1 MSIGPSY
8 GYRPDRPLFSRG
20 NERSIITSVY
30 NRIALDVSSM
40 TVQHVRLDG
49 SDRFKEVIESGLN
62 NCLTVEANVDQ
73 TGRAFMQDIVMSML
87 DEGCVA
93 IIPVDTNFDPEKT
106 GGIDIETMRTGKIL
120 EWFPQHVKVRVYN
133 DQRGEKE
140 DILVPKST
148 VGIVENPFYAV
159 MNEPNST
166 MQRLIRKL
174 NLLDAIDEQNSSGK
188 LNLIIQLPYVIKT
201 EARRQQAE
209 LRRQDIENQL
219 ASSKYGVAYTDGTEH
234 VVQLNRPVENNLMS
248 QIEYLTRK
256 AQEATDAKTAATLA
270 EGEVKAAEERV
281 RTIRSEAET
290 LGAQATADRNAAEEA
305 RTAAEAAR
313 DAASNSQNGA
323 KASEDAAAASKTD
336 AEAAKTA
343 AVDARD
349 KAQIAKT
356 AAENALES
364 AENSEANA
372 KTYKESAAE
381 SAATAQ
387 QYSGKPPKPE
397 NGIWWIWDAE
407 KGAYVNTNISC
418 ELTGPTGNGIQSIQL
433 TQGNHT
439 PGSTDIYTVTMT
451 DGSKY
456 NIAVYNGL
464 NGTGTGDV
472 LGIHFDLV
480 LPASGWSNGSIT
492 VAESRLV
499 AAAKY
504 KYLIDAYEAS
514 REEYLECNVRPKDI
528 STTGFITFVNDTD
541 PIKDITVNIVRL
553 ELSVNAEEGGE

>member
-1 MSIGPSY
+1 MADI
-8 GYRPDRPLFSRG
+8 
-20 NERSIITSVY
+20 
-30 NRIALDVSSM
+30 SSF
-40 TVQHVRLDG
+40 L
-49 SDRFKEVIESGLN
+49 K
-62 NCLTVEANVDQ
+62 
-73 TGRAFMQDIVMSML
+73 
-87 DEGCVA
+87 
-93 IIPVDTNFDPEKT
+93 
-106 GGIDIETMRTGKIL
+106 KIL
-120 EWFPQHVKVRVYN
+120 SAIYGEEVRGSIHDALAAMN
-133 DQRGEKE
+133 TESSSAMEFASTAKDSAQANAAAAKKSAEDAEKKATSASE
-140 DILVPKST
+140 SAAAAALSE
-148 VGIVENPFYAV
+148 G
-159 MNEPNST
+159 S
-166 MQRLIRKL
+166 
-174 NLLDAIDEQNSSGK
+174 
-188 LNLIIQLPYVIKT
+188 IKT
-201 EARRQQAE
+201 SEENVNKQAADAKEAAAGAK
-209 LRRQDIENQL
+209 
-219 ASSKYGVAYTDGTEH
+219 ASETEAKNSEEIAK
-234 VVQLNRPVENNLMS
+234 Q
-248 QIEYLTRK
+248 K

-305 RTAAEAAR
+305 RTDAEAAR
-313 DAASNSQNGA
+313 DAAANSQNGA
-323 KASEDAAAASKTD
+323 KASEDAAAASQMD

-343 AVDARD
+343 A
-349 KAQIAKT
+349 
-356 AAENALES
+356 ENARES

-381 SAATAQ
+381 SASTAQ

-397 NGIWWIWDAE
+397 NGTWWIWDAE
-407 KGAYVNTNISC
+407 KGTYVNTNISC

>member
-1 MSIGPSY
+1 MADI
-8 GYRPDRPLFSRG
+8 
-20 NERSIITSVY
+20 
-30 NRIALDVSSM
+30 SSF
-40 TVQHVRLDG
+40 L
-49 SDRFKEVIESGLN
+49 K
-62 NCLTVEANVDQ
+62 
-73 TGRAFMQDIVMSML
+73 
-87 DEGCVA
+87 
-93 IIPVDTNFDPEKT
+93 
-106 GGIDIETMRTGKIL
+106 KIL
-120 EWFPQHVKVRVYN
+120 SAIYGEEVRGSIHDALAAMN
-133 DQRGEKE
+133 TESSSAMEFASTAKDSAQANAAAAKKSAE
-140 DILVPKST
+140 DADKKATSASESAAAAALSE
-148 VGIVENPFYAV
+148 G
-159 MNEPNST
+159 S
-166 MQRLIRKL
+166 
-174 NLLDAIDEQNSSGK
+174 
-188 LNLIIQLPYVIKT
+188 IKT
-201 EARRQQAE
+201 SEENVNKQAADAKEAAAGAK
-209 LRRQDIENQL
+209 
-219 ASSKYGVAYTDGTEH
+219 ASETEAKNSEEIAK
-234 VVQLNRPVENNLMS
+234 Q
-248 QIEYLTRK
+248 K

-305 RTAAEAAR
+305 RAAAEAAR
-313 DAASNSQNGA
+313 DAAANSQNGA
-323 KASEDAAAASKTD
+323 KASEDAAAVSKTD

-343 AVDARD
+343 AVAASD
-349 KAQIAKT
+349 KAQTAKT
-356 AAENALES
+356 A

-397 NGIWWIWDAE
+397 NGTWWIWDAE
-407 KGAYVNTNISC
+407 KGTYVNTNISC

-433 TQGNHT
+433 TQGNHM

>member
-1 MSIGPSY
+1 MADI
-8 GYRPDRPLFSRG
+8 
-20 NERSIITSVY
+20 
-30 NRIALDVSSM
+30 SSF
-40 TVQHVRLDG
+40 L
-49 SDRFKEVIESGLN
+49 K
-62 NCLTVEANVDQ
+62 
-73 TGRAFMQDIVMSML
+73 
-87 DEGCVA
+87 
-93 IIPVDTNFDPEKT
+93 
-106 GGIDIETMRTGKIL
+106 KIL
-120 EWFPQHVKVRVYN
+120 SAIYGEEVRGSIHDALAAMN
-133 DQRGEKE
+133 TESSSAMEFASTAKDSAQANAAAAKKSAE
-140 DILVPKST
+140 DADKKATSASESAAAAALSE
-148 VGIVENPFYAV
+148 G
-159 MNEPNST
+159 S
-166 MQRLIRKL
+166 
-174 NLLDAIDEQNSSGK
+174 
-188 LNLIIQLPYVIKT
+188 IKT
-201 EARRQQAE
+201 SEENVNKQAADAKEAAVGAK
-209 LRRQDIENQL
+209 
-219 ASSKYGVAYTDGTEH
+219 ASETEAKNSEEIAK
-234 VVQLNRPVENNLMS
+234 Q
-248 QIEYLTRK
+248 K

-305 RTAAEAAR
+305 RAAAEAAR
-313 DAASNSQNGA
+313 DAAANSQNGA
-323 KASEDAAAASKTD
+323 KASENAAAVSKTD

-349 KAQIAKT
+349 KAQTAKT
-356 AAENALES
+356 A

-397 NGIWWIWDAE
+397 NGTWWIWDAE
-407 KGAYVNTNISC
+407 KGTYANTNISC
-418 ELTGPTGNGIQSIQL
+418 ELIGPTGNGIQSIQL

>member
-1 MSIGPSY
+1 MADISSFLKKILSAIYGEEVRGSIHDALAAMNTESLRRLHSPREAS
-8 GYRPDRPLFSRG
+8 RPLRKMSTSRPQTRKKQPPVLRRLRQRRRTRKRSPSRRHRRPRTPRQRQRLPR
-20 NERSIITSVY
+20 ERS
-30 NRIALDVSSM
+30 
-40 TVQHVRLDG
+40 
-49 SDRFKEVIESGLN
+49 
-62 NCLTVEANVDQ
+62 
-73 TGRAFMQDIVMSML
+73 
-87 DEGCVA
+87 
-93 IIPVDTNFDPEKT
+93 
-106 GGIDIETMRTGKIL
+106 
-120 EWFPQHVKVRVYN
+120 
-133 DQRGEKE
+133 
-140 DILVPKST
+140 
-148 VGIVENPFYAV
+148 
-159 MNEPNST
+159 
-166 MQRLIRKL
+166 
-174 NLLDAIDEQNSSGK
+174 
-188 LNLIIQLPYVIKT
+188 
-201 EARRQQAE
+201 
-209 LRRQDIENQL
+209 
-219 ASSKYGVAYTDGTEH
+219 
-234 VVQLNRPVENNLMS
+234 RPPRS
-248 QIEYLTRK
+248 
-256 AQEATDAKTAATLA
+256 
-270 EGEVKAAEERV
+270 
-281 RTIRSEAET
+281 SEAET

-305 RTAAEAAR
+305 RAAAEAAR
-313 DAASNSQNGA
+313 DAAVNSQNGA
-323 KASEDAAAASKTD
+323 KASEDAAAVSKTD

-349 KAQIAKT
+349 KAQTAKT
-356 AAENALES
+356 AAENARES

-397 NGIWWIWDAE
+397 NGTWWIWDAE
-407 KGAYVNTNISC
+407 KSTYVNTNISC

>member
-1 MSIGPSY
+1 MADI
-8 GYRPDRPLFSRG
+8 
-20 NERSIITSVY
+20 
-30 NRIALDVSSM
+30 SSF
-40 TVQHVRLDG
+40 L
-49 SDRFKEVIESGLN
+49 K
-62 NCLTVEANVDQ
+62 
-73 TGRAFMQDIVMSML
+73 
-87 DEGCVA
+87 
-93 IIPVDTNFDPEKT
+93 
-106 GGIDIETMRTGKIL
+106 KIL
-120 EWFPQHVKVRVYN
+120 SAIYGEEVRGSIHDALVAMN
-133 DQRGEKE
+133 TESSSAMEFASTAKDSAQANAAAAKKSAE
-140 DILVPKST
+140 DADKKATSASESAAAAALSE
-148 VGIVENPFYAV
+148 G
-159 MNEPNST
+159 S
-166 MQRLIRKL
+166 
-174 NLLDAIDEQNSSGK
+174 
-188 LNLIIQLPYVIKT
+188 IKT
-201 EARRQQAE
+201 SEENVNKQAADAKEAAAGAK
-209 LRRQDIENQL
+209 
-219 ASSKYGVAYTDGTEH
+219 ASETEAKNSEEIAK
-234 VVQLNRPVENNLMS
+234 Q
-248 QIEYLTRK
+248 K

-313 DAASNSQNGA
+313 DAASNSQ
-323 KASEDAAAASKTD
+323 T
-336 AEAAKTA
+336 EAAKTA

-349 KAQIAKT
+349 KAQTAKT
-356 AAENALES
+356 AAENARES

-397 NGIWWIWDAE
+397 NGTWWIWDAE
-407 KGAYVNTNISC
+407 KGTYVNTNISC

-499 AAAKY
+499 ADAKY

>member
-1 MSIGPSY
+1 MADI
-8 GYRPDRPLFSRG
+8 
-20 NERSIITSVY
+20 
-30 NRIALDVSSM
+30 SSF
-40 TVQHVRLDG
+40 L
-49 SDRFKEVIESGLN
+49 K
-62 NCLTVEANVDQ
+62 
-73 TGRAFMQDIVMSML
+73 
-87 DEGCVA
+87 
-93 IIPVDTNFDPEKT
+93 
-106 GGIDIETMRTGKIL
+106 KIL
-120 EWFPQHVKVRVYN
+120 SAIYGEEVRGSIHDALAAMN
-133 DQRGEKE
+133 TESSSAMEFASTAKDSAQANAAAAKKSAEDAEKKATSASE
-140 DILVPKST
+140 SAAAAALSE
-148 VGIVENPFYAV
+148 G
-159 MNEPNST
+159 S
-166 MQRLIRKL
+166 
-174 NLLDAIDEQNSSGK
+174 
-188 LNLIIQLPYVIKT
+188 IKT
-201 EARRQQAE
+201 SEENVNKQAADAKEAAAGAK
-209 LRRQDIENQL
+209 
-219 ASSKYGVAYTDGTEH
+219 ASETEAKNSEEIAK
-234 VVQLNRPVENNLMS
+234 Q
-248 QIEYLTRK
+248 K
-256 AQEATDAKTAATLA
+256 AQEATDAKTAAMLA

-305 RTAAEAAR
+305 RAAAEAAR

-343 AVDARD
+343 A
-349 KAQIAKT
+349 
-356 AAENALES
+356 ENARES

-372 KTYKESAAE
+372 KTYEESAAE

-397 NGIWWIWDAE
+397 NGTWWIWDAE
-407 KGAYVNTNISC
+407 KGTYVNTNISC

>member
-1 MSIGPSY
+1 MADI
-8 GYRPDRPLFSRG
+8 
-20 NERSIITSVY
+20 
-30 NRIALDVSSM
+30 SSF
-40 TVQHVRLDG
+40 L
-49 SDRFKEVIESGLN
+49 K
-62 NCLTVEANVDQ
+62 
-73 TGRAFMQDIVMSML
+73 
-87 DEGCVA
+87 
-93 IIPVDTNFDPEKT
+93 
-106 GGIDIETMRTGKIL
+106 KIL
-120 EWFPQHVKVRVYN
+120 SAIYGEEVRGSIHDALAAMN
-133 DQRGEKE
+133 TESSSAMEFASTAKDSAQANAAAAKKSAE
-140 DILVPKST
+140 DADKKATSASESAAAAALSE
-148 VGIVENPFYAV
+148 G
-159 MNEPNST
+159 S
-166 MQRLIRKL
+166 
-174 NLLDAIDEQNSSGK
+174 
-188 LNLIIQLPYVIKT
+188 IKT
-201 EARRQQAE
+201 SEENVNKQAADAKEAAAGAK
-209 LRRQDIENQL
+209 
-219 ASSKYGVAYTDGTEH
+219 ASETEAKNSEEIAK
-234 VVQLNRPVENNLMS
+234 Q
-248 QIEYLTRK
+248 K

-290 LGAQATADRNAAEEA
+290 LGTQATADRNAAEEA
-305 RTAAEAAR
+305 RAAAEAAR
-313 DAASNSQNGA
+313 DVAVNSQNGA
-323 KASEDAAAASKTD
+323 KASKTD

-349 KAQIAKT
+349 KAQTAKT
-356 AAENALES
+356 AAENARES
-364 AENSEANA
+364 AETSEANA

-397 NGIWWIWDAE
+397 NGTWWIWDAE
-407 KGAYVNTNISC
+407 KGTYVNTNISC

>member
-1 MSIGPSY
+1 MADI
-8 GYRPDRPLFSRG
+8 
-20 NERSIITSVY
+20 
-30 NRIALDVSSM
+30 SSF
-40 TVQHVRLDG
+40 L
-49 SDRFKEVIESGLN
+49 K
-62 NCLTVEANVDQ
+62 
-73 TGRAFMQDIVMSML
+73 
-87 DEGCVA
+87 
-93 IIPVDTNFDPEKT
+93 
-106 GGIDIETMRTGKIL
+106 KIL
-120 EWFPQHVKVRVYN
+120 SAIYGEEVRGSIHDALAAMN
-133 DQRGEKE
+133 TESSSAMEFASTAKDSAQANAAAAKKSAEDAEKKATSASE
-140 DILVPKST
+140 SAAAAALSE
-148 VGIVENPFYAV
+148 G
-159 MNEPNST
+159 S
-166 MQRLIRKL
+166 
-174 NLLDAIDEQNSSGK
+174 
-188 LNLIIQLPYVIKT
+188 IKT
-201 EARRQQAE
+201 SEENVNKHAADAKEAAAGAK
-209 LRRQDIENQL
+209 
-219 ASSKYGVAYTDGTEH
+219 ASETEAKNSEEIAK
-234 VVQLNRPVENNLMS
+234 Q
-248 QIEYLTRK
+248 K

-305 RTAAEAAR
+305 RAAAEAAR
-313 DAASNSQNGA
+313 DAAANSQNGA
-323 KASEDAAAASKTD
+323 KASEDAAAVSKTD

-343 AVDARD
+343 A
-349 KAQIAKT
+349 
-356 AAENALES
+356 ENARES
-364 AENSEANA
+364 AETSEANA

-397 NGIWWIWDAE
+397 NGTWWIWDAE

>member
-1 MSIGPSY
+1 MADI
-8 GYRPDRPLFSRG
+8 
-20 NERSIITSVY
+20 
-30 NRIALDVSSM
+30 SSF
-40 TVQHVRLDG
+40 L
-49 SDRFKEVIESGLN
+49 K
-62 NCLTVEANVDQ
+62 
-73 TGRAFMQDIVMSML
+73 
-87 DEGCVA
+87 
-93 IIPVDTNFDPEKT
+93 
-106 GGIDIETMRTGKIL
+106 KIL
-120 EWFPQHVKVRVYN
+120 SAIYGEEVRGSIHDALAAMN
-133 DQRGEKE
+133 TESSSAMEFASTAKDSAQANAAAAKKSAEDAEKKATSASE
-140 DILVPKST
+140 SAAAAALSE
-148 VGIVENPFYAV
+148 G
-159 MNEPNST
+159 S
-166 MQRLIRKL
+166 
-174 NLLDAIDEQNSSGK
+174 
-188 LNLIIQLPYVIKT
+188 IKT
-201 EARRQQAE
+201 SEENVNKQAADTKEAAAGAK
-209 LRRQDIENQL
+209 
-219 ASSKYGVAYTDGTEH
+219 ASETEAKNSEEIAK
-234 VVQLNRPVENNLMS
+234 Q
-248 QIEYLTRK
+248 K

-313 DAASNSQNGA
+313 DAAANSQNGA

-343 AVDARD
+343 A
-349 KAQIAKT
+349 
-356 AAENALES
+356 ENARES

-397 NGIWWIWDAE
+397 NGTWWIWDAE
-407 KGAYVNTNISC
+407 KGTYVNTNISC

>member
-1 MSIGPSY
+1 MADI
-8 GYRPDRPLFSRG
+8 
-20 NERSIITSVY
+20 
-30 NRIALDVSSM
+30 SSF
-40 TVQHVRLDG
+40 L
-49 SDRFKEVIESGLN
+49 K
-62 NCLTVEANVDQ
+62 
-73 TGRAFMQDIVMSML
+73 
-87 DEGCVA
+87 
-93 IIPVDTNFDPEKT
+93 
-106 GGIDIETMRTGKIL
+106 KIL
-120 EWFPQHVKVRVYN
+120 SAIYGEEVRGSIHDALAAMN
-133 DQRGEKE
+133 TESSSAMEFASTAKDSAQANAAAAKKSAEDAEKKATSASE
-140 DILVPKST
+140 SAAAAALSE
-148 VGIVENPFYAV
+148 G
-159 MNEPNST
+159 S
-166 MQRLIRKL
+166 
-174 NLLDAIDEQNSSGK
+174 
-188 LNLIIQLPYVIKT
+188 IKT
-201 EARRQQAE
+201 SEENVNKQAADAKEAAAGAK
-209 LRRQDIENQL
+209 
-219 ASSKYGVAYTDGTEH
+219 ASETEAKNSEEIAK
-234 VVQLNRPVENNLMS
+234 Q
-248 QIEYLTRK
+248 K

-305 RTAAEAAR
+305 RAAAEAAR
-313 DAASNSQNGA
+313 DAAVNSQNGA

-336 AEAAKTA
+336 AEAAKMA

-349 KAQIAKT
+349 KAQTAKT
-356 AAENALES
+356 A

-397 NGIWWIWDAE
+397 NGTWWIWDAE
-407 KGAYVNTNISC
+407 KGTYVNTNISC

>member
-1 MSIGPSY
+1 MADI
-8 GYRPDRPLFSRG
+8 
-20 NERSIITSVY
+20 
-30 NRIALDVSSM
+30 SSF
-40 TVQHVRLDG
+40 L
-49 SDRFKEVIESGLN
+49 K
-62 NCLTVEANVDQ
+62 
-73 TGRAFMQDIVMSML
+73 
-87 DEGCVA
+87 
-93 IIPVDTNFDPEKT
+93 
-106 GGIDIETMRTGKIL
+106 KIL
-120 EWFPQHVKVRVYN
+120 SAIYGEEVRGSIHDALAAMN
-133 DQRGEKE
+133 TESSSAMEFASTAKDSAQANAAAAKKSAEDAEKKATSASE
-140 DILVPKST
+140 SAAAAALSE
-148 VGIVENPFYAV
+148 G
-159 MNEPNST
+159 S
-166 MQRLIRKL
+166 
-174 NLLDAIDEQNSSGK
+174 
-188 LNLIIQLPYVIKT
+188 IKT
-201 EARRQQAE
+201 SEENVNKQAADAKEAAAGAK
-209 LRRQDIENQL
+209 
-219 ASSKYGVAYTDGTEH
+219 ASETEAKNSEEIAK
-234 VVQLNRPVENNLMS
+234 Q
-248 QIEYLTRK
+248 K
-256 AQEATDAKTAATLA
+256 AQEATDAKTVATLA

-313 DAASNSQNGA
+313 DAAVNSQNGA

-349 KAQIAKT
+349 KAQTAKT
-356 AAENALES
+356 A

-397 NGIWWIWDAE
+397 NGTWWIWDAE
-407 KGAYVNTNISC
+407 KGTYVNTNISC
-418 ELTGPTGNGIQSIQL
+418 ELTGKTGNGIQSIQL

>member
-1 MSIGPSY
+1 MADI
-8 GYRPDRPLFSRG
+8 
-20 NERSIITSVY
+20 
-30 NRIALDVSSM
+30 SSF
-40 TVQHVRLDG
+40 L
-49 SDRFKEVIESGLN
+49 K
-62 NCLTVEANVDQ
+62 
-73 TGRAFMQDIVMSML
+73 
-87 DEGCVA
+87 
-93 IIPVDTNFDPEKT
+93 
-106 GGIDIETMRTGKIL
+106 KIL
-120 EWFPQHVKVRVYN
+120 SAIYGEEVRGSIHDALAAMN
-133 DQRGEKE
+133 TESSSAMEFASTAKDSAQANAAAAKKSAE
-140 DILVPKST
+140 DADKKATSASESAAAAALSE
-148 VGIVENPFYAV
+148 G
-159 MNEPNST
+159 S
-166 MQRLIRKL
+166 
-174 NLLDAIDEQNSSGK
+174 
-188 LNLIIQLPYVIKT
+188 IKT
-201 EARRQQAE
+201 SEENVNKQAADAKEAAAGAK
-209 LRRQDIENQL
+209 
-219 ASSKYGVAYTDGTEH
+219 ASETEAKNSEEIAK
-234 VVQLNRPVENNLMS
+234 Q
-248 QIEYLTRK
+248 K

-305 RTAAEAAR
+305 RVAAEAAR
-313 DAASNSQNGA
+313 DAAANSQNGA
-323 KASEDAAAASKTD
+323 KASEDAAAVSKTD

-349 KAQIAKT
+349 KAQTAKT
-356 AAENALES
+356 AAESARES
-364 AENSEANA
+364 AE
-372 KTYKESAAE
+372 TYKESAAE

-397 NGIWWIWDAE
+397 NGTWWIWDAE
-407 KGAYVNTNISC
+407 KGTYVNTNISC

>member
-1 MSIGPSY
+1 MADI
-8 GYRPDRPLFSRG
+8 
-20 NERSIITSVY
+20 
-30 NRIALDVSSM
+30 SSF
-40 TVQHVRLDG
+40 L
-49 SDRFKEVIESGLN
+49 K
-62 NCLTVEANVDQ
+62 
-73 TGRAFMQDIVMSML
+73 
-87 DEGCVA
+87 
-93 IIPVDTNFDPEKT
+93 
-106 GGIDIETMRTGKIL
+106 KIL
-120 EWFPQHVKVRVYN
+120 SAIYGEEVRGSIHDALAEMN
-133 DQRGEKE
+133 TESSSAMEFASTAKDSAQANAAAAKKSAEDAEKKATSASE
-140 DILVPKST
+140 SAAAAALSE
-148 VGIVENPFYAV
+148 G
-159 MNEPNST
+159 S
-166 MQRLIRKL
+166 
-174 NLLDAIDEQNSSGK
+174 
-188 LNLIIQLPYVIKT
+188 IKT
-201 EARRQQAE
+201 SEENVNKQAADAKEAAAGAK
-209 LRRQDIENQL
+209 
-219 ASSKYGVAYTDGTEH
+219 ASETEAKNSEEIAK
-234 VVQLNRPVENNLMS
+234 Q
-248 QIEYLTRK
+248 K

-290 LGAQATADRNAAEEA
+290 LGAQATVDRNAAEEA
-305 RTAAEAAR
+305 RAAAEAAR
-313 DAASNSQNGA
+313 DAAANSQNGA
-323 KASEDAAAASKTD
+323 KASEDAAAVSKTD

-349 KAQIAKT
+349 KAQTAKT
-356 AAENALES
+356 AAENAR
-364 AENSEANA
+364 
-372 KTYKESAAE
+372 ESAAE

-397 NGIWWIWDAE
+397 NGTWWIWDAE
-407 KGAYVNTNISC
+407 KGTYVNTNISC

-499 AAAKY
+499 ADAKY

-514 REEYLECNVRPKDI
+514 REEYLECSVRPKDI

>member
-1 MSIGPSY
+1 MA
-8 GYRPDRPLFSRG
+8 DFS
-20 NERSIITSVY
+20 SF
-30 NRIALDVSSM
+30 L
-40 TVQHVRLDG
+40 
-49 SDRFKEVIESGLN
+49 K
-62 NCLTVEANVDQ
+62 
-73 TGRAFMQDIVMSML
+73 
-87 DEGCVA
+87 
-93 IIPVDTNFDPEKT
+93 
-106 GGIDIETMRTGKIL
+106 KIL
-120 EWFPQHVKVRVYN
+120 SAIYGEEVRGSIHDALAAMN
-133 DQRGEKE
+133 TESSSAMEFASTAKDSAQANAADAKKSAE
-140 DILVPKST
+140 DADKKATSDSESAAAAALSE
-148 VGIVENPFYAV
+148 G
-159 MNEPNST
+159 S
-166 MQRLIRKL
+166 
-174 NLLDAIDEQNSSGK
+174 
-188 LNLIIQLPYVIKT
+188 IKT
-201 EARRQQAE
+201 SEENVNKQAADAKEAAAGAK
-209 LRRQDIENQL
+209 
-219 ASSKYGVAYTDGTEH
+219 ASETEAKNSEEIAK
-234 VVQLNRPVENNLMS
+234 Q
-248 QIEYLTRK
+248 K

-305 RTAAEAAR
+305 RAAAEAAR
-313 DAASNSQNGA
+313 DAAANSQNGA
-323 KASEDAAAASKTD
+323 KASENAAAVSKTD

-349 KAQIAKT
+349 KAQTAKT
-356 AAENALES
+356 A

-397 NGIWWIWDAE
+397 NGTWWIWDAE
-407 KGAYVNTNISC
+407 KGTYVNTNISC

-439 PGSTDIYTVTMT
+439 PGSTDIYTVMMT

-541 PIKDITVNIVRL
+541 PVKDITVNIVRL

>member
-1 MSIGPSY
+1 MADI
-8 GYRPDRPLFSRG
+8 
-20 NERSIITSVY
+20 
-30 NRIALDVSSM
+30 SSF
-40 TVQHVRLDG
+40 L
-49 SDRFKEVIESGLN
+49 K
-62 NCLTVEANVDQ
+62 
-73 TGRAFMQDIVMSML
+73 
-87 DEGCVA
+87 
-93 IIPVDTNFDPEKT
+93 
-106 GGIDIETMRTGKIL
+106 KIL
-120 EWFPQHVKVRVYN
+120 SAIYGEEVRGSIHDALAAMN
-133 DQRGEKE
+133 TESSSAMEFASTAKDSAQANAAAAKKSAEDAEKKATSASE
-140 DILVPKST
+140 SAAAAALSE
-148 VGIVENPFYAV
+148 G
-159 MNEPNST
+159 S
-166 MQRLIRKL
+166 
-174 NLLDAIDEQNSSGK
+174 
-188 LNLIIQLPYVIKT
+188 IKT
-201 EARRQQAE
+201 SEENVNKQAADAKEAAAGAK
-209 LRRQDIENQL
+209 
-219 ASSKYGVAYTDGTEH
+219 ASETEAKNSEEIAK
-234 VVQLNRPVENNLMS
+234 Q
-248 QIEYLTRK
+248 K

-305 RTAAEAAR
+305 RAAAEAAR
-313 DAASNSQNGA
+313 DAAVNSQNGA
-323 KASEDAAAASKTD
+323 KASEDAAAVSKTD

-349 KAQIAKT
+349 KAQTAKT
-356 AAENALES
+356 A

-397 NGIWWIWDAE
+397 NGTWWIWDAE
-407 KGAYVNTNISC
+407 KGTYVNTNISC

>member
-1 MSIGPSY
+1 MADI
-8 GYRPDRPLFSRG
+8 
-20 NERSIITSVY
+20 
-30 NRIALDVSSM
+30 SSF
-40 TVQHVRLDG
+40 L
-49 SDRFKEVIESGLN
+49 K
-62 NCLTVEANVDQ
+62 
-73 TGRAFMQDIVMSML
+73 
-87 DEGCVA
+87 
-93 IIPVDTNFDPEKT
+93 
-106 GGIDIETMRTGKIL
+106 KIL
-120 EWFPQHVKVRVYN
+120 SAIYGEEVRGSIHDALAAMN
-133 DQRGEKE
+133 TESSSAMEFASTAKDSAQANAAAAKKSAEDAEKKATSASE
-140 DILVPKST
+140 SAAAAALSE
-148 VGIVENPFYAV
+148 G
-159 MNEPNST
+159 S
-166 MQRLIRKL
+166 
-174 NLLDAIDEQNSSGK
+174 
-188 LNLIIQLPYVIKT
+188 IKT
-201 EARRQQAE
+201 SEENVNKQAADAKEAAAGAK
-209 LRRQDIENQL
+209 
-219 ASSKYGVAYTDGTEH
+219 ASETEAKNSEEIAK
-234 VVQLNRPVENNLMS
+234 Q
-248 QIEYLTRK
+248 K

-270 EGEVKAAEERV
+270 EGEVKAVEERV

-305 RTAAEAAR
+305 RAAAEAAR
-313 DAASNSQNGA
+313 DAAVNSQNGA
-323 KASEDAAAASKTD
+323 KASEDAAAVSKTD

-349 KAQIAKT
+349 KAQTAKT
-356 AAENALES
+356 A

-397 NGIWWIWDAE
+397 NGTWWIWDAE
-407 KGAYVNTNISC
+407 KGTYVNTNISC

>member
-1 MSIGPSY
+1 MADI
-8 GYRPDRPLFSRG
+8 
-20 NERSIITSVY
+20 
-30 NRIALDVSSM
+30 SSF
-40 TVQHVRLDG
+40 L
-49 SDRFKEVIESGLN
+49 K
-62 NCLTVEANVDQ
+62 
-73 TGRAFMQDIVMSML
+73 
-87 DEGCVA
+87 
-93 IIPVDTNFDPEKT
+93 
-106 GGIDIETMRTGKIL
+106 KIL
-120 EWFPQHVKVRVYN
+120 SAIYGEEVRGSIHDALAAMN
-133 DQRGEKE
+133 TESSSAMEFASTAKDSAQANAAAAKKSAEDAEKKATSASE
-140 DILVPKST
+140 SAAAAALSE
-148 VGIVENPFYAV
+148 G
-159 MNEPNST
+159 S
-166 MQRLIRKL
+166 
-174 NLLDAIDEQNSSGK
+174 
-188 LNLIIQLPYVIKT
+188 IKT
-201 EARRQQAE
+201 SEENVNRQAADAKEAAAGAK
-209 LRRQDIENQL
+209 
-219 ASSKYGVAYTDGTEH
+219 ASETEAKNSEEIAK
-234 VVQLNRPVENNLMS
+234 Q
-248 QIEYLTRK
+248 K
-256 AQEATDAKTAATLA
+256 AQEATDAKTAVTLA

-290 LGAQATADRNAAEEA
+290 LGAQATADRNAAE
-305 RTAAEAAR
+305 AAR
-313 DAASNSQNGA
+313 DAAANSQNGA
-323 KASEDAAAASKTD
+323 KASEDAAAVSKTD

-349 KAQIAKT
+349 KALTAKT
-356 AAENALES
+356 AAENARES
-364 AENSEANA
+364 AENSESNA

-397 NGIWWIWDAE
+397 NGTWWIWDAE
-407 KGAYVNTNISC
+407 KGTYVNTNISC

-433 TQGNHT
+433 TQGNHA
-439 PGSTDIYTVTMT
+439 PGSTDVYTVTMT

>member
-1 MSIGPSY
+1 MADI
-8 GYRPDRPLFSRG
+8 
-20 NERSIITSVY
+20 
-30 NRIALDVSSM
+30 SSF
-40 TVQHVRLDG
+40 L
-49 SDRFKEVIESGLN
+49 K
-62 NCLTVEANVDQ
+62 
-73 TGRAFMQDIVMSML
+73 
-87 DEGCVA
+87 
-93 IIPVDTNFDPEKT
+93 
-106 GGIDIETMRTGKIL
+106 KIL
-120 EWFPQHVKVRVYN
+120 SAIYGEEVRVSIHDALAAMN
-133 DQRGEKE
+133 TESSSAMEFASTAKDSAQANAAAAKKSAE
-140 DILVPKST
+140 DADKKATSASESAAAAALSE
-148 VGIVENPFYAV
+148 G
-159 MNEPNST
+159 S
-166 MQRLIRKL
+166 
-174 NLLDAIDEQNSSGK
+174 
-188 LNLIIQLPYVIKT
+188 IKT
-201 EARRQQAE
+201 SEENVNKQA
-209 LRRQDIENQL
+209 
-219 ASSKYGVAYTDGTEH
+219 A
-234 VVQLNRPVENNLMS
+234 
-248 QIEYLTRK
+248 
-256 AQEATDAKTAATLA
+256 DAK
-270 EGEVKAAEERV
+270 
-281 RTIRSEAET
+281 
-290 LGAQATADRNAAEEA
+290 
-305 RTAAEAAR
+305 EAA
-313 DAASNSQNGA
+313 AGA
-323 KASEDAAAASKTD
+323 KASET
-336 AEAAKTA
+336 EAQT
-343 AVDARD
+343 
-349 KAQIAKT
+349 AKT
-356 AAENALES
+356 AAENARES

-397 NGIWWIWDAE
+397 NGTWWIWDAE
-407 KGAYVNTNISC
+407 KGTYVNTNISC

-499 AAAKY
+499 AADKY

>member
-1 MSIGPSY
+1 MADI
-8 GYRPDRPLFSRG
+8 
-20 NERSIITSVY
+20 
-30 NRIALDVSSM
+30 SSF
-40 TVQHVRLDG
+40 L
-49 SDRFKEVIESGLN
+49 K
-62 NCLTVEANVDQ
+62 
-73 TGRAFMQDIVMSML
+73 
-87 DEGCVA
+87 
-93 IIPVDTNFDPEKT
+93 
-106 GGIDIETMRTGKIL
+106 KIL
-120 EWFPQHVKVRVYN
+120 SAIYGEEVRGSIHDALSAMN
-133 DQRGEKE
+133 TESSSAMEFASTAKDSAQANAAAAKKSAE
-140 DILVPKST
+140 DADKKATSASESAAAAALSE
-148 VGIVENPFYAV
+148 G
-159 MNEPNST
+159 S
-166 MQRLIRKL
+166 
-174 NLLDAIDEQNSSGK
+174 
-188 LNLIIQLPYVIKT
+188 IKT
-201 EARRQQAE
+201 SEENVNKQAADAKEAATGAK
-209 LRRQDIENQL
+209 
-219 ASSKYGVAYTDGTEH
+219 ASETEAKNSEEIAK
-234 VVQLNRPVENNLMS
+234 Q
-248 QIEYLTRK
+248 K
-256 AQEATDAKTAATLA
+256 AQEATDAKTAAMLA

-281 RTIRSEAET
+281 RTIRSEVET

-305 RTAAEAAR
+305 RAAAEAAR
-313 DAASNSQNGA
+313 DAAVNSQNGA

-343 AVDARD
+343 A
-349 KAQIAKT
+349 
-356 AAENALES
+356 ENARES

-397 NGIWWIWDAE
+397 NGTWWIWDAE
-407 KGAYVNTNISC
+407 KGTYVNTNISC

>member
-1 MSIGPSY
+1 MADI
-8 GYRPDRPLFSRG
+8 
-20 NERSIITSVY
+20 
-30 NRIALDVSSM
+30 SSF
-40 TVQHVRLDG
+40 L
-49 SDRFKEVIESGLN
+49 K
-62 NCLTVEANVDQ
+62 
-73 TGRAFMQDIVMSML
+73 
-87 DEGCVA
+87 
-93 IIPVDTNFDPEKT
+93 
-106 GGIDIETMRTGKIL
+106 KIL
-120 EWFPQHVKVRVYN
+120 SAIYGEEVRGSIHDALAAMN
-133 DQRGEKE
+133 TESSSAMEFASTAKDSAQANAAAAKKSAE
-140 DILVPKST
+140 DADKKATSASESAAAAALSE
-148 VGIVENPFYAV
+148 G
-159 MNEPNST
+159 S
-166 MQRLIRKL
+166 
-174 NLLDAIDEQNSSGK
+174 
-188 LNLIIQLPYVIKT
+188 IKT
-201 EARRQQAE
+201 SEENVNKQAAGAKASETEAKNSEEIAKQ
-209 LRRQDIENQL
+209 
-219 ASSKYGVAYTDGTEH
+219 
-234 VVQLNRPVENNLMS
+234 
-248 QIEYLTRK
+248 K

-281 RTIRSEAET
+281 RTIRSEAEM

-305 RTAAEAAR
+305 RAAAEAAR
-313 DAASNSQNGA
+313 DAAVNSQNGA
-323 KASEDAAAASKTD
+323 KASEDAAAVSKTD

-349 KAQIAKT
+349 KALAAKT
-356 AAENALES
+356 VAENARES

-397 NGIWWIWDAE
+397 NGTWWIWDAE
-407 KGAYVNTNISC
+407 KGVYVNTNISC

-439 PGSTDIYTVTMT
+439 PGSTDIYTITMT

-528 STTGFITFVNDTD
+528 STTGFITFVNNTD

>member
-1 MSIGPSY
+1 MADI
-8 GYRPDRPLFSRG
+8 
-20 NERSIITSVY
+20 
-30 NRIALDVSSM
+30 SSF
-40 TVQHVRLDG
+40 L
-49 SDRFKEVIESGLN
+49 K
-62 NCLTVEANVDQ
+62 
-73 TGRAFMQDIVMSML
+73 
-87 DEGCVA
+87 
-93 IIPVDTNFDPEKT
+93 
-106 GGIDIETMRTGKIL
+106 KIL
-120 EWFPQHVKVRVYN
+120 SAIYGEEVRGSIHDALAAMN
-133 DQRGEKE
+133 TESSSAMEFASTAKDSAQANAAAAKKSAE
-140 DILVPKST
+140 DADKKATSASESAAAAALSE
-148 VGIVENPFYAV
+148 G
-159 MNEPNST
+159 S
-166 MQRLIRKL
+166 
-174 NLLDAIDEQNSSGK
+174 
-188 LNLIIQLPYVIKT
+188 IKT
-201 EARRQQAE
+201 SEENVNKQAADAKEAAAGAK
-209 LRRQDIENQL
+209 
-219 ASSKYGVAYTDGTEH
+219 ASETEAKNSEEIAK
-234 VVQLNRPVENNLMS
+234 Q
-248 QIEYLTRK
+248 K

-305 RTAAEAAR
+305 RAAAEAAR
-313 DAASNSQNGA
+313 DAAANSQNGA
-323 KASEDAAAASKTD
+323 KASEDAAAVSKTD
-336 AEAAKTA
+336 AESAKTA

-349 KAQIAKT
+349 KAQTAKT
-356 AAENALES
+356 AAENARES

-397 NGIWWIWDAE
+397 NGTWWIWDAE
-407 KGAYVNTNISC
+407 KGTYVNTNISC

-433 TQGNHT
+433 TQGNHM

>member
-1 MSIGPSY
+1 MADI
-8 GYRPDRPLFSRG
+8 
-20 NERSIITSVY
+20 
-30 NRIALDVSSM
+30 SSF
-40 TVQHVRLDG
+40 L
-49 SDRFKEVIESGLN
+49 K
-62 NCLTVEANVDQ
+62 
-73 TGRAFMQDIVMSML
+73 
-87 DEGCVA
+87 
-93 IIPVDTNFDPEKT
+93 
-106 GGIDIETMRTGKIL
+106 KIL
-120 EWFPQHVKVRVYN
+120 SAIYGEEVRGSIHDALAAMN
-133 DQRGEKE
+133 TEASSAMEFASTAKDSAQANAAAAKKSAE
-140 DILVPKST
+140 DADKKATSASESAAAAALSE
-148 VGIVENPFYAV
+148 G
-159 MNEPNST
+159 S
-166 MQRLIRKL
+166 
-174 NLLDAIDEQNSSGK
+174 
-188 LNLIIQLPYVIKT
+188 IKT
-201 EARRQQAE
+201 SEENVNKQAADAKEAAAGAK
-209 LRRQDIENQL
+209 
-219 ASSKYGVAYTDGTEH
+219 ASETEAKNSEEIAK
-234 VVQLNRPVENNLMS
+234 Q
-248 QIEYLTRK
+248 K

-305 RTAAEAAR
+305 RVAAEAAR
-313 DAASNSQNGA
+313 DAAANSQNGA
-323 KASEDAAAASKTD
+323 KASEDAAAVSKTD

-343 AVDARD
+343 A
-349 KAQIAKT
+349 
-356 AAENALES
+356 ENARES
-364 AENSEANA
+364 AETSEANA

-397 NGIWWIWDAE
+397 NGTWWIWDAE

>member
-1 MSIGPSY
+1 M
-8 GYRPDRPLFSRG
+8 
-20 NERSIITSVY
+20 
-30 NRIALDVSSM
+30 
-40 TVQHVRLDG
+40 
-49 SDRFKEVIESGLN
+49 
-62 NCLTVEANVDQ
+62 
-73 TGRAFMQDIVMSML
+73 
-87 DEGCVA
+87 
-93 IIPVDTNFDPEKT
+93 
-106 GGIDIETMRTGKIL
+106 
-120 EWFPQHVKVRVYN
+120 
-133 DQRGEKE
+133 
-140 DILVPKST
+140 
-148 VGIVENPFYAV
+148 
-159 MNEPNST
+159 
-166 MQRLIRKL
+166 
-174 NLLDAIDEQNSSGK
+174 
-188 LNLIIQLPYVIKT
+188 
-201 EARRQQAE
+201 
-209 LRRQDIENQL
+209 
-219 ASSKYGVAYTDGTEH
+219 
-234 VVQLNRPVENNLMS
+234 
-248 QIEYLTRK
+248 
-256 AQEATDAKTAATLA
+256 LA

-290 LGAQATADRNAAEEA
+290 LGAQATAYRNAAEEA
-305 RTAAEAAR
+305 RAAAEAAR
-313 DAASNSQNGA
+313 DAAANSQNGA
-323 KASEDAAAASKTD
+323 KASEDAAAVSKTD

-349 KAQIAKT
+349 KAQTAKT
-356 AAENALES
+356 AAENARES

-381 SAATAQ
+381 SAATEQ

-397 NGIWWIWDAE
+397 NGTWWIWDAE
-407 KGAYVNTNISC
+407 KGTYVNTNISC

-514 REEYLECNVRPKDI
+514 REEYLECSVRPKDI

>member
-1 MSIGPSY
+1 MADI
-8 GYRPDRPLFSRG
+8 
-20 NERSIITSVY
+20 
-30 NRIALDVSSM
+30 SSF
-40 TVQHVRLDG
+40 L
-49 SDRFKEVIESGLN
+49 K
-62 NCLTVEANVDQ
+62 
-73 TGRAFMQDIVMSML
+73 
-87 DEGCVA
+87 
-93 IIPVDTNFDPEKT
+93 
-106 GGIDIETMRTGKIL
+106 KIL
-120 EWFPQHVKVRVYN
+120 SAIYGEEVRGSIHDALAAMN
-133 DQRGEKE
+133 TESSSAMEFASTAKDSAQANAAAAKKSAEDAEKKATSASE
-140 DILVPKST
+140 SAAAAALSE
-148 VGIVENPFYAV
+148 G
-159 MNEPNST
+159 S
-166 MQRLIRKL
+166 
-174 NLLDAIDEQNSSGK
+174 
-188 LNLIIQLPYVIKT
+188 IKT
-201 EARRQQAE
+201 SEENVNKQAADAKEAAAGAK
-209 LRRQDIENQL
+209 
-219 ASSKYGVAYTDGTEH
+219 ASETEAKNSEEIAK
-234 VVQLNRPVENNLMS
+234 Q
-248 QIEYLTRK
+248 K
-256 AQEATDAKTAATLA
+256 AQEATDAKTAVTLA

-305 RTAAEAAR
+305 RAAAEAAR
-313 DAASNSQNGA
+313 DAAVNSQNGA

-349 KAQIAKT
+349 KAQTAKT
-356 AAENALES
+356 A

-372 KTYKESAAE
+372 KTYQESAAE

-397 NGIWWIWDAE
+397 NGTWWIWDAE
-407 KGAYVNTNISC
+407 KGTYVNTNISC

>member
-1 MSIGPSY
+1 MADI
-8 GYRPDRPLFSRG
+8 
-20 NERSIITSVY
+20 
-30 NRIALDVSSM
+30 SSF
-40 TVQHVRLDG
+40 L
-49 SDRFKEVIESGLN
+49 K
-62 NCLTVEANVDQ
+62 
-73 TGRAFMQDIVMSML
+73 
-87 DEGCVA
+87 
-93 IIPVDTNFDPEKT
+93 
-106 GGIDIETMRTGKIL
+106 KIL
-120 EWFPQHVKVRVYN
+120 SAIYGEEVRGSIHDALVAMN
-133 DQRGEKE
+133 TESSSAMEFASTAKDSAQANAAAAKKSAE
-140 DILVPKST
+140 DADKKATSASESAAAAALSE
-148 VGIVENPFYAV
+148 G
-159 MNEPNST
+159 S
-166 MQRLIRKL
+166 
-174 NLLDAIDEQNSSGK
+174 
-188 LNLIIQLPYVIKT
+188 IKT
-201 EARRQQAE
+201 SEENVNKQAADAKEAAAGAK
-209 LRRQDIENQL
+209 
-219 ASSKYGVAYTDGTEH
+219 ASETEAKNSEEIAK
-234 VVQLNRPVENNLMS
+234 Q
-248 QIEYLTRK
+248 K

-343 AVDARD
+343 A
-349 KAQIAKT
+349 
-356 AAENALES
+356 ENARES

-397 NGIWWIWDAE
+397 NGTWWIWDAE
-407 KGAYVNTNISC
+407 KGTYVNTNISC

>member
-1 MSIGPSY
+1 MADI
-8 GYRPDRPLFSRG
+8 
-20 NERSIITSVY
+20 
-30 NRIALDVSSM
+30 SSF
-40 TVQHVRLDG
+40 L
-49 SDRFKEVIESGLN
+49 K
-62 NCLTVEANVDQ
+62 
-73 TGRAFMQDIVMSML
+73 
-87 DEGCVA
+87 
-93 IIPVDTNFDPEKT
+93 
-106 GGIDIETMRTGKIL
+106 KIL
-120 EWFPQHVKVRVYN
+120 SAIYGEEVRGSIHDALSAMN
-133 DQRGEKE
+133 TESSSAMEFASTAKDSAQANAAAAKKSAE
-140 DILVPKST
+140 DADKKATSASESAAAAALSE
-148 VGIVENPFYAV
+148 G
-159 MNEPNST
+159 S
-166 MQRLIRKL
+166 
-174 NLLDAIDEQNSSGK
+174 
-188 LNLIIQLPYVIKT
+188 IKT
-201 EARRQQAE
+201 SEENVNKQAADAKEAAAGAK
-209 LRRQDIENQL
+209 
-219 ASSKYGVAYTDGTEH
+219 ASETEAKNSEEIAK
-234 VVQLNRPVENNLMS
+234 Q
-248 QIEYLTRK
+248 K
-256 AQEATDAKTAATLA
+256 AQEATDAKTAAMLA

-305 RTAAEAAR
+305 RAAAEAAR
-313 DAASNSQNGA
+313 DAAVNSQNGA

-343 AVDARD
+343 A
-349 KAQIAKT
+349 
-356 AAENALES
+356 ENARES

-397 NGIWWIWDAE
+397 NGTWWIWDAE
-407 KGAYVNTNISC
+407 KGTYVNTNISC

-514 REEYLECNVRPKDI
+514 REEYLECNVHPKDI

>member
-1 MSIGPSY
+1 MADI
-8 GYRPDRPLFSRG
+8 
-20 NERSIITSVY
+20 
-30 NRIALDVSSM
+30 SSF
-40 TVQHVRLDG
+40 L
-49 SDRFKEVIESGLN
+49 K
-62 NCLTVEANVDQ
+62 
-73 TGRAFMQDIVMSML
+73 
-87 DEGCVA
+87 
-93 IIPVDTNFDPEKT
+93 
-106 GGIDIETMRTGKIL
+106 KIL
-120 EWFPQHVKVRVYN
+120 SAIYGEEVRGSIHDALAEMN
-133 DQRGEKE
+133 TESSSAMEFASTAKDSAQANAAAAKKSAEDAEKKATSASE
-140 DILVPKST
+140 SAAAAALSE
-148 VGIVENPFYAV
+148 G
-159 MNEPNST
+159 S
-166 MQRLIRKL
+166 
-174 NLLDAIDEQNSSGK
+174 
-188 LNLIIQLPYVIKT
+188 IKT
-201 EARRQQAE
+201 SEENVNKQAADAKEAAAGAK
-209 LRRQDIENQL
+209 
-219 ASSKYGVAYTDGTEH
+219 ASETEAKNSEEIAK
-234 VVQLNRPVENNLMS
+234 Q
-248 QIEYLTRK
+248 K

-290 LGAQATADRNAAEEA
+290 LSAQATADRNAAEEA
-305 RTAAEAAR
+305 RAAAEAAR
-313 DAASNSQNGA
+313 DAAANSQNGA
-323 KASEDAAAASKTD
+323 KASEDAAAVSKTD

-349 KAQIAKT
+349 KAQTAKT
-356 AAENALES
+356 A

-397 NGIWWIWDAE
+397 NGTWWIWDAE
-407 KGAYVNTNISC
+407 KGTYVNTNISC

-514 REEYLECNVRPKDI
+514 REEYLECSVRPKDI

>member
-1 MSIGPSY
+1 MADI
-8 GYRPDRPLFSRG
+8 
-20 NERSIITSVY
+20 
-30 NRIALDVSSM
+30 SSF
-40 TVQHVRLDG
+40 L
-49 SDRFKEVIESGLN
+49 K
-62 NCLTVEANVDQ
+62 
-73 TGRAFMQDIVMSML
+73 
-87 DEGCVA
+87 
-93 IIPVDTNFDPEKT
+93 
-106 GGIDIETMRTGKIL
+106 KIL
-120 EWFPQHVKVRVYN
+120 SAIYGEEVRGSIHDALAAMN
-133 DQRGEKE
+133 TESSSAMEFASTAKDSAQANAAAAKKSAEDAEKKATSASE
-140 DILVPKST
+140 SAAAAALSE
-148 VGIVENPFYAV
+148 G
-159 MNEPNST
+159 S
-166 MQRLIRKL
+166 
-174 NLLDAIDEQNSSGK
+174 
-188 LNLIIQLPYVIKT
+188 IKT
-201 EARRQQAE
+201 SEENVNKQA
-209 LRRQDIENQL
+209 
-219 ASSKYGVAYTDGTEH
+219 A
-234 VVQLNRPVENNLMS
+234 
-248 QIEYLTRK
+248 
-256 AQEATDAKTAATLA
+256 DAK
-270 EGEVKAAEERV
+270 
-281 RTIRSEAET
+281 
-290 LGAQATADRNAAEEA
+290 
-305 RTAAEAAR
+305 EAA
-313 DAASNSQNGA
+313 AGA
-323 KASEDAAAASKTD
+323 KASETE

-349 KAQIAKT
+349 KAQTAKT
-356 AAENALES
+356 AAENARES

-372 KTYKESAAE
+372 KTYQESAAE

-397 NGIWWIWDAE
+397 NGTWWIWDAE
-407 KGAYVNTNISC
+407 KGTYVNTNISC

-499 AAAKY
+499 ADAKY

>member
-1 MSIGPSY
+1 MADI
-8 GYRPDRPLFSRG
+8 
-20 NERSIITSVY
+20 
-30 NRIALDVSSM
+30 SSF
-40 TVQHVRLDG
+40 L
-49 SDRFKEVIESGLN
+49 K
-62 NCLTVEANVDQ
+62 
-73 TGRAFMQDIVMSML
+73 
-87 DEGCVA
+87 
-93 IIPVDTNFDPEKT
+93 
-106 GGIDIETMRTGKIL
+106 KIL
-120 EWFPQHVKVRVYN
+120 SAIYGEEVRGSIHDALAAMN
-133 DQRGEKE
+133 TESSSAMEFASTAKDSAQANAAAAKKSAEDAEKKATSASE
-140 DILVPKST
+140 SAAAAALSE
-148 VGIVENPFYAV
+148 G
-159 MNEPNST
+159 S
-166 MQRLIRKL
+166 
-174 NLLDAIDEQNSSGK
+174 
-188 LNLIIQLPYVIKT
+188 IKT
-201 EARRQQAE
+201 SEENVNKQAADAKEAAAGAK
-209 LRRQDIENQL
+209 
-219 ASSKYGVAYTDGTEH
+219 ASETEAKNSEEIAK
-234 VVQLNRPVENNLMS
+234 Q
-248 QIEYLTRK
+248 K
-256 AQEATDAKTAATLA
+256 AQEATDAKTAATL
-270 EGEVKAAEERV
+270 AEERV

-336 AEAAKTA
+336 AEAAKKA

-349 KAQIAKT
+349 KAQTAKT
-356 AAENALES
+356 AAENARES

-397 NGIWWIWDAE
+397 NGTWWIWDAA

-433 TQGNHT
+433 TQGNHA

>member
-1 MSIGPSY
+1 MADI
-8 GYRPDRPLFSRG
+8 
-20 NERSIITSVY
+20 
-30 NRIALDVSSM
+30 SSF
-40 TVQHVRLDG
+40 L
-49 SDRFKEVIESGLN
+49 K
-62 NCLTVEANVDQ
+62 
-73 TGRAFMQDIVMSML
+73 
-87 DEGCVA
+87 
-93 IIPVDTNFDPEKT
+93 
-106 GGIDIETMRTGKIL
+106 KIL
-120 EWFPQHVKVRVYN
+120 SAIYGEEVRGSIHDALAAMN
-133 DQRGEKE
+133 TESSSAMEFASTAKDSAQANAAAAKKSAE
-140 DILVPKST
+140 DADKKATSASESAAAAALSE
-148 VGIVENPFYAV
+148 G
-159 MNEPNST
+159 S
-166 MQRLIRKL
+166 
-174 NLLDAIDEQNSSGK
+174 
-188 LNLIIQLPYVIKT
+188 IKT
-201 EARRQQAE
+201 SEENVNKQAADAKEAAAGAK
-209 LRRQDIENQL
+209 
-219 ASSKYGVAYTDGTEH
+219 ASETEAKNSEEIAK
-234 VVQLNRPVENNLMS
+234 Q
-248 QIEYLTRK
+248 K

-305 RTAAEAAR
+305 RAAAEAAR
-313 DAASNSQNGA
+313 DAAANSQNGA
-323 KASEDAAAASKTD
+323 KASENAAAVSKTD

-349 KAQIAKT
+349 KAQTAKT
-356 AAENALES
+356 A

-397 NGIWWIWDAE
+397 NGTWWIWDAE
-407 KGAYVNTNISC
+407 KGTYVNTNISC

-439 PGSTDIYTVTMT
+439 PGSTDIYTVMMT

-541 PIKDITVNIVRL
+541 PVKDITVNIVRL